1 MSDRVAHSLARGL
14 GSGCLVGRCRITWLE
29 GVLWRKLK
37 SSMAEIGG
45 VIRES
50 FLRCLYSPG
59 WSQTLALPDIAFS
72 RARIIGIRMSVY
84 MGRVAILGMEIVF
97 GKDLGE
103 WYVSYFAQMGQF
115 G

>member
-1 MSDRVAHSLARGL
+1 
-14 GSGCLVGRCRITWLE
+14 
-29 GVLWRKLK
+29 
-37 SSMAEIGG
+37 
-45 VIRES
+45 
-50 FLRCLYSPG
+50 
-59 WSQTLALPDIAFS
+59 
-72 RARIIGIRMSVY
+72 MSVY